1 MACHSIGTG
10 YSQATPPLPC
20 SLERKQQERTPKTQ
34 YAANTIAQRH
44 HGNDTISAEQR
55 QNTKEILES
64 RNLARLCLFRYIC
77 IFVPAAHPFPDRC
90 EPKNNLPSTP
100 FDR

>member
-44 HGNDTISAEQR
+44 HGNDTIRAV
-55 QNTKEILES
+55 QNQDTEEILES
-64 RNLARLCLFRYIC
+64 GNLARHCLFRYIC
-77 IFVPAAHPFPDRC
+77 IFMPAAHPFSNLC
-90 EPKNNLPSTP
+90 EPKTNQPSTP